1 MAVFSFSIIINA
13 AGVNLRHMTVEDLNP
28 RTWFFR
34 ANRAGHL
41 YYARAEKFYYDL
53 RVVYEIES
61 RLRQLRSHPE
71 EERQEAPK
79 QEPPAGGST
88 NSTPLT
94 MPALATNRARILD
107 GADPAAILGNE
118 IVPNFPTLEAGRSQN
133 P

>member
-13 AGVNLRHMTVEDLNP
+13 AGFNLRHMTIEDLNP

-71 EERQEAPK
+71 EEPQEAPK

-88 NSTPLT
+88 KSAPLT
-94 MPALATNRARILD
+94 MPALATNQARILE

-118 IVPNFPTLEAGRSQN
+118 TVLNLPTLEAGRSQN

>member
-1 MAVFSFSIIINA
+1 
-13 AGVNLRHMTVEDLNP
+13 MTVEDLNP

-61 RLRQLRSHPE
+61 RLRQLRSHPAE
-71 EERQEAPK
+71 EPQEAPK

-88 NSTPLT
+88 NSTPLS
-94 MPALATNRARILD
+94 MPALATNQARILD
-107 GADPAAILGNE
+107 GANPAAILQNE
-118 IVPNFPTLEAGRSQN
+118 TVLNLPTIEAGRSQN